1 MENKPE
7 LWQDKLIP
15 PSAEDH
21 KYTRG
26 QVTLLGGME
35 MTGATCLAAHAAS
48 RTGAGLITI
57 ISPTFHYQ
65 KKPDTVDPTII
76 YRCYRPNFIV
86 LENTSVTDHLKQSE
100 PKGRNICV
108 IGPGLGTGDGNISR
122 SVILSVLQ
130 RKTPVVLD
138 ADALNVFQG
147 NPKELIEA
155 LHEDVVLTPHAGEF
169 KRIFPKLN
177 TIPKD
182 AAERAVNNQLFTL
195 VYKGANTVITKQ
207 GKNTIINND
216 APPTLA
222 TAGSGDVLTGI
233 IAGLMA
239 TGMKP
244 YDAAGAGVWIHGKAA
259 ELAGFGMVSSDLPDF
274 IPKVMQELL
283 GITN

>member
-1 MENKPE
+1 MKNSPKF
-7 LWQDKLIP
+7 WQDKLIP
-15 PSAEDH
+15 PTKEDH

-48 RTGAGLITI
+48 RTGAGMITI

-65 KKPDTVDPTII
+65 KKPDAVDPTII
-76 YRCYRPNFIV
+76 YRSYRPNFIV
-86 LENTSVTDHLKQSE
+86 LENTSITDHLKQSE
-100 PKGRNICV
+100 PKGRNVCV
-108 IGPGLGTGDGNISR
+108 IGPGLGTGNGNISR

-138 ADALNVFQG
+138 ADAFNVFQS
-147 NPKELIEA
+147 NPKELVES

-169 KRIFPKLN
+169 KRLFPN
-177 TIPKD
+177 FDTTPKD
-182 AAERAVNNQLFTL
+182 ASERAVNNQLFTM
-195 VYKGANTVITKQ
+195 VYKGAHTVIARQ
-207 GKNTIINND
+207 GKDTIINDN
-216 APPTLA
+216 APPSLA
-222 TAGSGDVLTGI
+222 TAGSGDVLTGL

-244 YDAAGAGVWIHGKAA
+244 YDAACAGVWIHGKVAS
-259 ELAGFGMVSSDLPDF
+259 LAGFGLVSSDLPDF